1 MQSEVILLSNVKQ
14 DNVAALVQKQ
24 FEMLGITN
32 IKGKRINAEQEAIH
46 KTVAE
51 ALADYNVIMIIG
63 GMGEKNSNMTVS
75 AVSAAIGFKTV
86 MKDGELFPE
95 GAEIFHNKQGR
106 PSGCAVAAGNQ
117 CIVMIPGGPKSLQFM
132 LCYRVSQYLAEF
144 MGNPFAIKTLRAA
157 GITRTEVEDAVLS
170 SETYGTV
177 TRVYEDEGEI
187 AVQVYARGENR
198 KDAFARLNAAVKSI
212 AGEMGSSVYAID
224 AENVGQALAMEL
236 GKKEL
241 KAAMAVEGIQ
251 RNEITAAAYINEYVG
266 NYLGTSQGIERYD
279 IPQKLLKRHGR
290 NSTWTAAVLAGEV
303 CKTYGSNIGIAITS
317 DPMKIGEGANIAV
330 CMGDN
335 VWTEH
340 IAAGTREELIA
351 AAGSRAVHLARAVAS
366 AYPKLYE
373 NSVSLMAAV
382 SGKSKF
388 RTAEAKTGGK
398 WYSRFIPMKGDSKSE
413 LIRKSVFILCVLV
426 FIGCM
431 GYLSTKLMDSVNHR
445 SLAANLQNMISSE
458 NVVEAPDEWEFNDRL
473 YGLYEE
479 NPDLIGYIKIDNTN
493 VDFPVVQ
500 TEKANDKGKK
510 GQYYLRKDYYGNYS
524 MYGTPF
530 LDYRCIA
537 NPEFQSD
544 NLIVYGHNVYD
555 DGEMFSD
562 LIKYRRLKF
571 YKEHPVIHFDTLYG
585 DFDWLVVGVILTN
598 AYEKDGPVW
607 NYHNFIRPGCKTHH
621 GCNRR

>member
-117 CIVMIPGGPKSLQFM
+117 CIIMIPGGPKSLQFM

-157 GITRTEVEDAVLS
+157 GITRTEAEDAVLS

-187 AVQVYARGENR
+187 AVQVYARGGNR

-251 RNEITAAAYINEYVG
+251 RNEITAAA
-266 NYLGTSQGIERYD
+266 
-279 IPQKLLKRHGR
+279 
-290 NSTWTAAVLAGEV
+290 
-303 CKTYGSNIGIAITS
+303 
-317 DPMKIGEGANIAV
+317 
-330 CMGDN
+330 
-335 VWTEH
+335 
-340 IAAGTREELIA
+340 
-351 AAGSRAVHLARAVAS
+351 
-366 AYPKLYE
+366 
-373 NSVSLMAAV
+373 
-382 SGKSKF
+382 
-388 RTAEAKTGGK
+388 
-398 WYSRFIPMKGDSKSE
+398 
-413 LIRKSVFILCVLV
+413 
-426 FIGCM
+426 
-431 GYLSTKLMDSVNHR
+431 
-445 SLAANLQNMISSE
+445 
-458 NVVEAPDEWEFNDRL
+458 
-473 YGLYEE
+473 
-479 NPDLIGYIKIDNTN
+479 
-493 VDFPVVQ
+493 
-500 TEKANDKGKK
+500 
-510 GQYYLRKDYYGNYS
+510 
-524 MYGTPF
+524 
-530 LDYRCIA
+530 
-537 NPEFQSD
+537 
-544 NLIVYGHNVYD
+544 
-555 DGEMFSD
+555 
-562 LIKYRRLKF
+562 
-571 YKEHPVIHFDTLYG
+571 
-585 DFDWLVVGVILTN
+585 
-598 AYEKDGPVW
+598 
-607 NYHNFIRPGCKTHH
+607 
-621 GCNRR
+621 